1 MTDASLPTR
10 RGFLQTSAL
19 AIATGLALGQSA
31 GAEDDLVSGI
41 SLGVQSYTFR
51 NFDLEHA
58 LHRMQALGLKY
69 GEFYSKH
76 IPPTSSPEQI
86 QAFLKLCKEYE
97 VTPVGFGVHGFSID
111 HEANKKI
118 FAF

>member
-1 MTDASLPTR
+1 MADASLPTR
-10 RGFLQTSAL
+10 RGFLQTSAI
-19 AIATGLALGQSA
+19 AIATGLALSRPASA
-31 GAEDDLVSGI
+31 EEELLSGI

-58 LHRMQALGLKY
+58 LHRMQQLGLKY

-76 IPPTSSPEQI
+76 IPPDSSPEKI

-97 VTPVGFGVHGFSID
+97 VTPVGFGVHGFSI
-111 HEANKKI
+111 
-118 FAF
+118 